1 MEILLM
7 LTMFSIL
14 FFIMFVRQNDFI
26 SPSFLFVAPL
36 TVSVFIC
43 VLYKEKW
50 LFNCEI
56 KTFLLLTVGA
66 ISFLCGEQLG
76 KIFSK
81 RKIGYN
87 EQINCDMSVSII
99 KIIIII
105 LFSFIAVYLVYKEVS
120 ISVSKAGITYTLF
133 STSTKGLDG
142 YSVSYIVSMTM
153 NVISIIS
160 VFGIVILVNNYANK
174 CLKKRDWLFI
184 IPIISYMIIVLMQ
197 GQRGDLINIFV
208 STYFICFCINYKKQ
222 GGNAKKSIK
231 FAGGF
236 IKYILIVLVVFYS
249 LRLTIAKPGQKEL
262 SFADTISGY
271 IGAQID
277 LLNRFVSENKLS
289 YSLFGYESFHD
300 MYRFFEKIGFMNNLP
315 EVIFKY
321 RAYNGLGCNVFTFFR
336 RPYVDFGLL
345 GAWIVALLCGIVF
358 GHFYYKYVRVRN
370 GNHQFLVYMTL
381 YAYFVNKVAM
391 SFFDD
396 YMTLLISANTVI
408 KLILFVLINQFLYCK
423 IKIVNRGC

>member
-315 EVIFKY
+315 
-321 RAYNGLGCNVFTFFR
+321 
-336 RPYVDFGLL
+336 YVDFGLL

-396 YMTLLISANTVI
+396 YMTMLISANTVI